1 MKIGLQMIS
10 VKDRNAQ
17 DMCEVLDQIGEIGY
31 QGVEFARGFYGKTVE
46 EIQTVLD
53 KWNMQAIGNHVYLE
67 LIEKDIQ
74 GHIDECKKL
83 GMTYL
88 VPLGGVSNH
97 ADDAEVDA
105 YIERLMKL
113 AEITTKQG
121 VKLALHGSTPFY
133 QRNAESVTLFERVL
147 TRMPAEYMD
156 AQVDTAWALCGGE
169 DPAAWI
175 RRWNGRIYTVH
186 LKDFHPPV
194 PTTGDIY
201 DIKTEAL
208 TRDSAIGDNG
218 VIDVANVLLAA
229 KEVGTAWVI
238 AEHME
243 RPSYDDSAAA
253 VAVSL
258 KNIREEMKQLSL

>member
-1 MKIGLQMIS
+1 MAVRLSIRG
-10 VKDRNAQ
+10 
-17 DMCEVLDQIGEIGY
+17 CEG
-31 QGVEFARGFYGKTVE
+31 
-46 EIQTVLD
+46 
-53 KWNMQAIGNHVYLE
+53 
-67 LIEKDIQ
+67 
-74 GHIDECKKL
+74 
-83 GMTYL
+83 
-88 VPLGGVSNH
+88 
-97 ADDAEVDA
+97 
-105 YIERLMKL
+105 
-113 AEITTKQG
+113 
-121 VKLALHGSTPFY
+121 
-133 QRNAESVTLFERVL
+133 VTLFERVL
-147 TRMPAEYMD
+147 HRMPAEYMD

-258 KNIREEMKQLSL
+258 KNIREEMKKLSL